1 MSRWTSRTSTSTTSR
16 PSGLWPTTS
25 SPTCASRPGQVPTDD
40 RHRRGLRAVALALEE
55 GAAFV
60 ADYGNPYAR
69 DDDVERQYEQMLA
82 QFGLR
87 YRPDLLHGGSNLG
100 FSELAEKALSALG
113 HQPLPRDLLIVTHAV
128 PRPPL
133 IKTAAAHLHRLMR
146 HT

>member
-69 DDDVERQYEQMLA
+69 DVDVEMEYEQMLA
-82 QFGLR
+82 QFRVR
-87 YRPDLLHGGSNLG
+87 YRHYLLHCGSNHSLH
-100 FSELAEKALSALG
+100 ELA
-113 HQPLPRDLLIVTHAV
+113 
-128 PRPPL
+128 
-133 IKTAAAHLHRLMR
+133 
-146 HT
+146 